1 MSGTLVTIA
10 KDVKIQVEFNPAQV
24 GAYRLI
30 GYEKRM
36 LRKEDFNNDKK
47 DAGEIGAGHTVT
59 ALYEIVPAGVEIR
72 GEVDDLKYQRPA
84 EEKAERYVSDTSK
97 ELLTLKLRYKQPD
110 GAQSRLLAFP
120 VTDSGKSFQHASTD
134 FRFATA
140 VAEFGMLLCDSQF
153 MGDSSYRSLLE
164 LAESAKGTD
173 AEGYRSE
180 FLTLVKTAQRLAG
193 Q

>member
-1 MSGTLVTIA
+1 
-10 KDVKIQVEFNPAQV
+10 
-24 GAYRLI
+24 
-30 GYEKRM
+30 M

-59 ALYEIVPAGVEIR
+59 ALYEVVPAGVEIHS
-72 GEVDDLKYQRPA
+72 GEVDDLKYQHPA
-84 EEKAERYVSDTSK
+84 DEKSERYVSDSSR

-110 GAQSRLLAFP
+110 GDRSRLLEFP
-120 VTDSGKSFQHASTD
+120 VTDGGKSFARASGD
-134 FRFATA
+134 FKFATA
-140 VAEFGMLLCDSQF
+140 VAEFGMLLHGSEF
-153 MGDSSYRSLLE
+153 AGNASFGSVLE
-164 LAESAKGTD
+164 IAQAAKGTD